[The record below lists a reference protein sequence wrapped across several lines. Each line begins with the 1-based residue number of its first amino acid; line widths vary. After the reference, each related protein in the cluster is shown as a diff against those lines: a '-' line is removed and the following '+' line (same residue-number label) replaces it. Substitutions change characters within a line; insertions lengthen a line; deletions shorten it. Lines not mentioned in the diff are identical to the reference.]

1 MEEMNNEMMIKLA
14 MVILKSNMLQTNYS
28 FSSPP
33 GNSPGCSPGISSFP

>member
-33 GNSPGCSPGISSFP
+33 GNAIFIFELRSNY